1 MLRPADDTNVGA
13 ILERDGE
20 TEGAAVEI
28 VNPKIEDYLRNL
40 LGGDHEVAAD
50 MEKVAEERDFPIVG
64 RLVGVTLEVLAR
76 SVGARRVMEMG
87 SGYGYSAY
95 WFARAVGD
103 GGEVHMTEGDA
114 ENQERAME
122 YLGRA
127 GLAERVWSHVG
138 NALKII
144 DDVPGEFDVVFCDI
158 DKGDYPEAWR
168 KASERIRVG
177 GLYLCDNV
185 LWSGRVA
192 ENEPE
197 DDVREGWTA
206 AIKEHN
212 RAIAA
217 DERFRSSVIPT
228 RDGVMVAL
236 RVA

>member
-1 MLRPADDTNVGA
+1 MVPTRTPYA
-13 ILERDGE
+13 R
-20 TEGAAVEI
+20 AVDI
-28 VNPKIEDYLRNL
+28 VNSEVERYMEDL
-40 LGGDHEVAAD
+40 LAGEHPIAEE
-50 MEKVAEERDFPIVG
+50 MERVAEERDFPIVD

-76 SVGARRVMEMG
+76 SIGAKRVLEMG

-114 ENQERAME
+114 ENQKQALD

-127 GLAERVWSHVG
+127 GFNGRFHSHVG
-138 NALKII
+138 NALEII
-144 DDVPGEFDVVFCDI
+144 DELDGELDVVFCDI
-158 DKGDYPEAWR
+158 DKGDYPSAWK

-192 ENEPE
+192 VEDPE
-197 DDVREGWTA
+197 DRRPEWTRA
-206 AIKEHN
+206 VKEHN

-217 DERFRSSVIPT
+217 DERYRSTMIPT

-236 RVA
+236 RVG

>member
-1 MLRPADDTNVGA
+1 
-13 ILERDGE
+13 
-20 TEGAAVEI
+20 VEI

-50 MEKVAEERDFPIVG
+50 MEKLAEERDFPIVG

-114 ENQERAME
+114 GNQGRAME

-127 GLAERVWSHVG
+127 GLADRVQSHVG
-138 NALKII
+138 NALQII
-144 DDVPGEFDVVFCDI
+144 DEVPGEFDVVFCDI
-158 DKGDYPEAWR
+158 DKGDYPQAWR
-168 KASERIRVG
+168 KASDRIRVG

-185 LWSGRVA
+185 LWSGRVT
-192 ENEPE
+192 EDEPK
-197 DDVREGWTA
+197 DDVREGWTG

-217 DERFRSSVIPT
+217 DERFRSTVIPT

>member
-1 MLRPADDTNVGA
+1 
-13 ILERDGE
+13 
-20 TEGAAVEI
+20 VEI

-50 MEKVAEERDFPIVG
+50 MEKLAEERDFPIVG

-114 ENQERAME
+114 GNQGRAME

-127 GLAERVWSHVG
+127 GLADRVQSHVG
-138 NALKII
+138 NALQII
-144 DDVPGEFDVVFCDI
+144 DEVPGEFDVVFCDI
-158 DKGDYPEAWR
+158 DKGDYPQAWR
-168 KASERIRVG
+168 KASDRIRVG

-185 LWSGRVA
+185 LWSGRVT
-192 ENEPE
+192 EDEPK
-197 DDVREGWTA
+197 DDVREGWTG